1 VNGSTKPGRRA
12 IPAFAAAALLAGCA
26 SAGSSTPEPPAPA
39 PAAVQ
44 APADTV
50 RTATPGDLPAARR
63 ILDRYVEA
71 IGGRAAVM
79 RTRSS
84 HTTGLFEVPAAG
96 LVGQIDVYAA
106 APNRMFVKTNFP
118 QMGEVTSG
126 YDGTTAWSVDP
137 MQGPMLLEGKQ
148 LEDTRVQA
156 DFFGR
161 LHEPANFS
169 SIETTGLVDFEGK
182 QAYSVRLVRTN
193 GDVVEELFDPTT
205 GLLVGSVA
213 TRDTPMGPVTVTSVV
228 SDYKKFGDQLVP
240 TRVVQKVAG
249 QEIVVTISSVTY
261 DSVDPAIFELPASI
275 KALKQ

>member
-1 VNGSTKPGRRA
+1 MIGSTNSARTLLA
-12 IPAFAAAALLAGCA
+12 CAAALLTGCA
-26 SAGSSTPEPPAPA
+26 SAGGTTTEAPAPA
-39 PAAVQ
+39 PVMQ
-44 APADTV
+44 EPADTA
-50 RTATPGDLPAARR
+50 RAGAANDLPAARQ
-63 ILDRYVEA
+63 ILDRYVQA
-71 IGGRAAVM
+71 IGGREAV
-79 RTRSS
+79 TKNRSS

-156 DFFGR
+156 DFYGR
-161 LHEPANFS
+161 LHEASSFS
-169 SIETTGLVDFEGK
+169 SMETTGLIDFEGK

-205 GLLVGSVA
+205 GLHVGSVA

-228 SDYKKFGDQLVP
+228 SEYKKFGDQLVP

-261 DSVDPAIFELPASI
+261 DSVDPSLFELPASI

>member
-1 VNGSTKPGRRA
+1 VNGSTSCARA
-12 IPAFAAAALLAGCA
+12 MVVCAAVALLAGCA
-26 SAGSSTPEPPAPA
+26 RAGGTTTEAPAPA
-39 PAAVQ
+39 PAAQ
-44 APADTV
+44 APADTA
-50 RTATPGDLPAARR
+50 RAAAPGNLPAARQ

-71 IGGRAAVM
+71 VGGRAALM
-79 RTRSS
+79 KNRSS

-156 DFFGR
+156 DFYGR
-161 LHEPANFS
+161 LHEASNFS
-169 SIETTGLVDFEGK
+169 SMETTGLVDFEGK
-182 QAYSVRLVRTN
+182 QAYSLRLVRTN

-261 DSVDPAIFELPASI
+261 DSVDPAVFELPASI